1 MTAAGAD
8 KLLILKKQKIDEA
21 QSDNRIIQ
29 RGLTPDRYRPDD
41 LQLKRKHPWSLP
53 TEALADNAQHTI
65 KVLVLRYDFQEE
77 IPDDPNTTGRG
88 VMNLADLPATPA
100 DSQAYLDSVGHF
112 IDPPPH
118 DSAYFHAH
126 LRALSMYW
134 EKVSEGKINLSWDIF
149 PPGKNSRYQLP
160 HPMSYYGKCPFDSVV
175 FGLERFFIDCIH
187 LADSVSPEI
196 SFSNYEAF
204 FLFHAGSDRQNDVG
218 FPETCSDLFTGF
230 IHYYPDPARGFDTLW
245 VDSGTHFVETA
256 LLMPET
262 ASQDNRAT
270 ALNAVLAHEFGHQLG
285 LVDLYRTDNFMSQLG
300 DFALM
305 DNNGFGTGIE
315 TPWRVGRVF
324 GAMPLYASAWSRAYL
339 GYVEV
344 HDFRQGSDIRTVAAE
359 VVSSGIKIARIPIS
373 ENEYYLI
380 ENRMQLIDP
389 GDTILWLDST
399 SGVILGPGNEN
410 HEFTGDYD
418 FLMPGSGL
426 LIFHVDERVA
436 GLDYDGDG
444 MNNFDDNDL
453 QSDPNR
459 PFIRLV
465 EADGLVNFGGYYR
478 SGYGSEK
485 DMFRDDRNN
494 SFTPNTNPPAIDNS
508 GNNTRIR
515 ITNITRDT
523 VIIGDKPQLL
533 DSVILFDL
541 ETDKLATGFP
551 VRAGQPIFGLSPV
564 VDDLDRDGTDE
575 LIVVSGRDLL
585 VFTTTGENFLRKVTG
600 CESCPVFYD
609 TAKATVHSDT
619 SSVQVHALPL
629 YARVSD
635 NITASPVVGDFSGH
649 VENYVAI
656 GYPVSSSHG
665 QVNVYRPRD
674 VRADGQADIL
684 TNFSTLGVPI
694 ALSFGDVLWV
704 LTNGGKIYRKT
715 RASDTLVNAVY
726 TCPNEEY
733 HGICRIGQALVLM
746 AGDEEETRLYYFNDR
761 PQDTISFSLSSYYN
775 LGPILVDVEHDSRPE
790 IAAFS
795 PEGRAVLV
803 TVDNAYQEHPSFSVL
818 REVETGFHVT
828 TNPIAGDVDNDG
840 YPDIIIGGTNAI
852 YAFNQELI
860 LKTGFPIEIND
871 RFPDDE
877 VIAAPV
883 MADIEKGG
891 QPEVVFP
898 TFVGNVYSF
907 GSELSY
913 GFPLSGGEQVRGS
926 DSTGWSGG
934 YFGAGSPVVFSDST
948 GGKLG
953 YLGADGWFYAWD
965 VDQDSTTDYWP
976 MGGHDP
982 AGTYAFDQ
990 SQLSEPRAYTDLF
1003 PKERFYNWPNPV
1015 TEGRTRIRYF
1025 LGKDAQRVEMKI
1037 YDLSGQEIDVLTGS
1051 TSGGTDNECTW
1062 NCADVTPGVYRCVIE
1077 VDFGGQTEKA
1087 FTDIAV
1093 IR

>member
-8 KLLILKKQKIDEA
+8 KLLILKKQKVDEA

-77 IPDDPNTTGRG
+77 VPDDPNTTGRG

-126 LRALSMYW
+126 LRALNMYW

-187 LADSVSPEI
+187 LADSMSPEI

-204 FLFHAGSDRQNDVG
+204 FLFHAGADRQNDLG

-230 IHYYPDPARGFDTLW
+230 IHYYPDPERGFDTLW

-270 ALNAVLAHEFGHQLG
+270 ALNAVIAHEFGHQLG

-324 GAMPLYASAWSRAYL
+324 GAMPLYPSAWSRAYL

-399 SGVILGPGNEN
+399 SNVILGPGNEN

-426 LIFHVDERVA
+426 LIFHVDEGVA

-453 QSDPNR
+453 QRDPDR
-459 PFIRLV
+459 RFVRLV

-478 SGYGSEK
+478 SGYGRAE

-508 GNNTRIR
+508 GNNTHVYV
-515 ITNITRDT
+515 TNITRDT
-523 VIIGDKPQLL
+523 AAIGTLL

-564 VDDLDRDGTDE
+564 ADDLDRDGTDE
-575 LIVVSGRDLL
+575 LIAVSGRNLL
-585 VFTTTGENFLRKVTG
+585 IFTTTGLNFLREYTG
-600 CESCPVFYD
+600 CTTCPIFYD
-609 TAKATVHSDT
+609 TSEA
-619 SSVQVHALPL
+619 SVYPAPGRLHALPL
-629 YARVSD
+629 YARVNS
-635 NITASPVVGDFSGH
+635 NITAGPVTGDFGDSQSTK
-649 VENYVAI
+649 YVAI
-656 GYPVSSSHG
+656 GFPTDIANG
-665 QVNVYRPRD
+665 RVYFYEL
-674 VRADGQADIL
+674 ADNNLNGLADSVWWFI
-684 TNFSTLGVPI
+684 TDGYPI
-694 ALSFGDVLWV
+694 ALSFGEIFYA
-704 LTNGGKIYRKT
+704 LTSHGAIYMKN
-715 RASDTLVNAVY
+715 TLVGPHILIGTAV
-726 TCPNEEY
+726 NDQY
-733 HGICRIGQALVLM
+733 HGLCRIGSSLLLL
-746 AGDEEETRLYYFNDR
+746 AGDSVETNLYYFSALDSG
-761 PQDTISFSLSSYYN
+761 SFSLGNHYYN
-775 LGPILVDVEHDSRPE
+775 FGPILVDVNRDSLPE
-790 IAAFS
+790 VCAFS
-795 PEGRAVLV
+795 PEGRGILV
-803 TVDNAYQEHPSFSVL
+803 TVDTSGNNVSFSVL

-828 TNPIAGDVDNDG
+828 TNPVAGDIDNDG

-860 LKTGFPIEIND
+860 LKTNFPILVND
-871 RFPDDE
+871 RFLDDD
-877 VIAAPV
+877 VIATPV
-883 MADIEKGG
+883 VADIEKGG

-907 GSELSY
+907 GSGLSY

-934 YFGAGSPVVFSDST
+934 YFGAGSPVIFSDST

-965 VDQDSTTDYWP
+965 VDLDTTTNYWP
-976 MGGHDP
+976 MVGHDP
-982 AGTYAFDQ
+982 SGTFAFDQ
-990 SQLSEPRAYTDLF
+990 SQSSEPKIYTDIL
-1003 PKERFYNWPNPV
+1003 PEERFYNWPNPV
-1015 TEGRTRIRYF
+1015 TEGFTRIRYF
-1025 LGKDAQRVEMKI
+1025 LGKDARRVDMKI
-1037 YDLSGQEIDVLTGS
+1037 YDLSGQEIDVLAGP
-1051 TSGGTDNECTW
+1051 TSGGTDHECAW
-1062 NCADVTPGVYRCVIE
+1062 NCANVTPGVYRCVIE
-1077 VDFGGQTEKA
+1077 VNFGGHTETA